1 MKIAIPTHRRS
12 DTINKLTLSLL
23 TEFDKKDIHL
33 FISDEADMSKY
44 MEVCP
49 DYNLVLCGTDNATD
63 KFNYIQNYFDVGVFV
78 IVIEDDIKQIQSLM
92 TKNLQKLFSF
102 IVNYCNNKKI
112 NSFGVYPSSNKF
124 FMSKTIDIGAT
135 YIVANLFG
143 FRSTKDHRVLCQL
156 KTKTDYER
164 SVKYYKY
171 MGNIARFNFISCLT
185 NNYKNQGGMQDIAD
199 RASLERQASLM
210 LCKLY
215 PDIFSI
221 NANRKSQYTEI
232 QMVKNVV
239 KEQL

>member
-143 FRSTKDHRVLCQL
+143 FRSNKDHRVLCQL

>member
-23 TEFDKKDIHL
+23 TEFDKKDIYL
-33 FISDEADMSKY
+33 FISDDADMSRY

-49 DYNLVLCGTDNATD
+49 DYNLVLCETDNATD

-78 IVIEDDIKQIQSLM
+78 IVIEDGIKQIQSLM

-199 RASLERQASLM
+199 RESLEHQASLM
-210 LCKLY
+210 LCKL
-215 PDIFSI
+215 
-221 NANRKSQYTEI
+221 
-232 QMVKNVV
+232 
-239 KEQL
+239 

>member
-143 FRSTKDHRVLCQL
+143 FRSNKDHRVLCQL

-185 NNYKNQGGMQDIAD
+185 NNYKNQGGMQEIAD